1 MYANVIHIGYLALVL
16 SITEHNTTLQCLILL
31 NSKNT
36 ITMPNWVKNNVAL
49 KGTKQQMTK
58 LFSQVA
64 DVKTWEDVE
73 NKIGNLELT
82 MRSFLPMP
90 QTFLD
95 WDTTNDMEK
104 FEWFCEGK
112 NQPKEELRKEYENY
126 VRGYKAACEHQTK
139 MYGCVGWYDYNCK
152 TLGCKWDAY
161 LLNLT
166 IADELEKD
174 DIVIVYFYVET
185 AWSRPIAFLQHL
197 ATFVNVVVLSD
208 EEANFFNSIVD
219 INNDVEIK
227 DIAQD
232 INKLYKKFEEE
243 NKEVDEDEWFDEYEV
258 EETKLKN
265 ELEDEFY
272 QYVIDLEI
280 S

>member
-1 MYANVIHIGYLALVL
+1 
-16 SITEHNTTLQCLILL
+16 
-31 NSKNT
+31 
-36 ITMPNWVKNNVAL
+36 MPNWVKNNVAL
-49 KGTKQQMTK
+49 KGTKEQMTK

-104 FEWFCEGK
+104 FEWFCKGK

-185 AWSRPIAFLQHL
+185 AWSRPIPFLQHL

-232 INKLYKKFEEE
+232 INKLYKKFEDE
-243 NKEVDEDEWFDEYEV
+243 NEEVDEDEWFEEYEV
-258 EETKLKN
+258 EETNLKN

>member
-1 MYANVIHIGYLALVL
+1 
-16 SITEHNTTLQCLILL
+16 
-31 NSKNT
+31 
-36 ITMPNWVKNNVAL
+36 MPNWVKNNVAL
-49 KGTKQQMTK
+49 KGTKEQMTK

-265 ELEDEFY
+265 KLEDEFY

-280 S
+280 L

>member
-1 MYANVIHIGYLALVL
+1 
-16 SITEHNTTLQCLILL
+16 
-31 NSKNT
+31 
-36 ITMPNWVKNNVAL
+36 MPNWVKNTVAL

-73 NKIGNLELT
+73 NKIDNLELT

-112 NQPKEELRKEYENY
+112 NQPEEELRKEYENY
-126 VRGYKAACEHQTK
+126 VRGYKEACEHQQEF
-139 MYGCVGWYDYNCK
+139 YGCVGWYEYNRK
-152 TLGCKWDAY
+152 TLGCKWDA
-161 LLNLT
+161 NLENIT

-174 DIVIVYFYVET
+174 DIVIVYFSLET
-185 AWSRPIAFLQHL
+185 AWSIPIPFLQHL

-208 EEANFFNSIVD
+208 EEANFFNSIID
-219 INNDVEIK
+219 INKDKEIK
-227 DIAQD
+227 DIAQK
-232 INKLYKKFEEE
+232 INKLYKKFEKE
-243 NKEVDEDEWFDEYEV
+243 NKDVDEDEWFEMYE
-258 EETKLKN
+258 EEEIELKN
-265 ELEDEFY
+265 KLEDEFY

-280 S
+280 A

>member
-1 MYANVIHIGYLALVL
+1 
-16 SITEHNTTLQCLILL
+16 
-31 NSKNT
+31 
-36 ITMPNWVKNNVAL
+36 MPNWVQNTVAL

-73 NKIGNLELT
+73 NNIDNFQLT

-90 QTFLD
+90 QTFVD

-104 FEWFCEGK
+104 FEWFCRDK
-112 NQPKEELRKEYENY
+112 NQSEEELRQEYEKY
-126 VRGYKAACEHQTK
+126 VRGYKDACEHQQK

-152 TLGCKWDAY
+152 TLGCKWNAD
-161 LLNLT
+161 LENIS
-166 IADELEKD
+166 IAVKLKKD
-174 DIVIVYFYVET
+174 DIVIVYFSIKT
-185 AWSRPIAFLQHL
+185 AWSIPIPFLQYL

-208 EEANFFNSIVD
+208 EESNFFNSIID
-219 INNDVEIK
+219 INKDEEIK
-227 DIAQD
+227 DISQD
-232 INKLYKKFEEE
+232 INKLYKKFEDE
-243 NKEVDEDEWFDEYEV
+243 NQEVDEDEWFDDYV
-258 EETKLKN
+258 EQETELKN
-265 ELEDEFY
+265 KFEEEFY

>member
-1 MYANVIHIGYLALVL
+1 
-16 SITEHNTTLQCLILL
+16 
-31 NSKNT
+31 
-36 ITMPNWVKNNVAL
+36 MPNWVKNTVAL

-90 QTFLD
+90 QTYLD
-95 WDTTNDMEK
+95 WDTTNDMQT
-104 FEWFCEGK
+104 FECFCYGK
-112 NQPKEELRKEYENY
+112 NQPEEELRKEYENY
-126 VRGYKAACEHQTK
+126 VLGYKAACEHQRK
-139 MYGCVGWYDYNCK
+139 IYGYVGWYEYNCK
-152 TLGCKWDAY
+152 TLGCKWDA
-161 LLNLT
+161 NLENIT

-174 DIVIVYFYVET
+174 DIVIVYFSVET
-185 AWSRPIAFLQHL
+185 AWAIPIPFLQHL

-208 EEANFFNSIVD
+208 EEANFFNSIID
-219 INNDVEIK
+219 INKDKEIK
-227 DIAQD
+227 DIAQK

-243 NKEVDEDEWFDEYEV
+243 NKEVDEDVWFEEYEV

-265 ELEDEFY
+265 KLEDEFY

>member
-1 MYANVIHIGYLALVL
+1 
-16 SITEHNTTLQCLILL
+16 
-31 NSKNT
+31 
-36 ITMPNWVKNNVAL
+36 MPNWVKNTVAL

-73 NKIGNLELT
+73 NKIDNFELT

-104 FEWFCEGK
+104 FEWFCKGK
-112 NQPKEELRKEYENY
+112 NQTEEELRKEYENY
-126 VRGYKAACEHQTK
+126 VSGYKAAREHQQK
-139 MYGCVGWYDYNCK
+139 FYRCVGWYDYNYK
-152 TLGCKWDAY
+152 TLGCKWDA
-161 LLNLT
+161 NLENIT

-174 DIVIVYFYVET
+174 DIVIVYFSLET
-185 AWSRPIAFLQHL
+185 AWSIPIPFLQHL

-208 EEANFFNSIVD
+208 EESNFFNSIID
-219 INNDVEIK
+219 INKDKEIK
-227 DIAQD
+227 DIAQK
-232 INKLYKKFEEE
+232 INKLYKKFEKE
-243 NKEVDEDEWFDEYEV
+243 NKDVDEDEWFEMYEE

-265 ELEDEFY
+265 KLEDEFY
-272 QYVIDLEI
+272 QYVTDLEI

>member
-1 MYANVIHIGYLALVL
+1 
-16 SITEHNTTLQCLILL
+16 
-31 NSKNT
+31 
-36 ITMPNWVKNNVAL
+36 MPNWVKNTVAL

-73 NKIGNLELT
+73 NNIDNFELT

-104 FEWFCEGK
+104 FEWFCHGK

-126 VRGYKAACEHQTK
+126 VRGYMAAREYQQK
-139 MYGCVGWYDYNCK
+139 MYGCMGWYDYNYK
-152 TLGCKWDAY
+152 TLGCKWDA
-161 LLNLT
+161 NLENIT

-174 DIVIVYFYVET
+174 DIVIVYFSVET
-185 AWSRPIAFLQHL
+185 AWSRPIPFLQHL

-219 INNDVEIK
+219 VNNDVEIK

-243 NKEVDEDEWFDEYEV
+243 NKEVDEDVWFEEYEV
-258 EETKLKN
+258 EETNLKN
-265 ELEDEFY
+265 KLEDEFY

>member
-1 MYANVIHIGYLALVL
+1 
-16 SITEHNTTLQCLILL
+16 
-31 NSKNT
+31 
-36 ITMPNWVKNNVAL
+36 MPNWVKNTVAL

-104 FEWFCEGK
+104 FEWFCHGK
-112 NQPKEELRKEYENY
+112 NQPQEELRKEYEKY
-126 VRGYKAACEHQTK
+126 VRGYMRAREYQQNT
-139 MYGCVGWYDYNCK
+139 YGCVGWYDYNCK
-152 TLGCKWDAY
+152 TLGCKWDA
-161 LLNLT
+161 NLEN
-166 IADELEKD
+166 IVIIDELEKD
-174 DIVIVYFYVET
+174 DIVIVYFSVET
-185 AWSRPIAFLQHL
+185 AWSRPIPFLQYL

-208 EEANFFNSIVD
+208 EEANFFNSIID

-232 INKLYKKFEEE
+232 INKLYKKYEDE
-243 NKEVDEDEWFDEYEV
+243 NKNVDEDEWFDKYE
-258 EETKLKN
+258 EEEIGLKN
-265 ELEDEFY
+265 KLEDEFY
-272 QYVIDLEI
+272 QYVTDLEI

>member
-1 MYANVIHIGYLALVL
+1 
-16 SITEHNTTLQCLILL
+16 
-31 NSKNT
+31 
-36 ITMPNWVKNNVAL
+36 MPNWVKNTVAL

-95 WDTTNDMEK
+95 WDTTNDMQK
-104 FEWFCEGK
+104 FEWFCHDK
-112 NQPKEELRKEYENY
+112 NQPKEELYDEYQKY

-152 TLGCKWDAY
+152 TLGCKWDAD

-166 IADELEKD
+166 IAEELEKD
-174 DIVIVYFYVET
+174 DIVIVYFSLET
-185 AWSRPIAFLQHL
+185 AWSIPMPFLQHL

-208 EEANFFNSIVD
+208 EEANFFNSIID
-219 INNDVEIK
+219 INKDKEIK
-227 DIAQD
+227 DIAQK
-232 INKLYKKFEEE
+232 INKLYKKFEKE
-243 NKEVDEDEWFDEYEV
+243 NEDVDEDEWFDEYE
-258 EETKLKN
+258 EEEIKLKN

>member
-1 MYANVIHIGYLALVL
+1 
-16 SITEHNTTLQCLILL
+16 
-31 NSKNT
+31 
-36 ITMPNWVKNNVAL
+36 MPNWVKNTVAL

-73 NKIGNLELT
+73 NNIDTFESKLKLS

-95 WDTTNDMEK
+95 WDTTNAMK
-104 FEWFCEGK
+104 RFEWFCEGK
-112 NQPKEELRKEYENY
+112 KQSQEELRQEYDKY
-126 VRGYKAACEHQTK
+126 VRGYMAARKYQQKT
-139 MYGCVGWYDYNCK
+139 YGCVGWFDYNKK

-161 LLNLT
+161 LFNWT
-166 IADELEKD
+166 IEDKLEED
-174 DIVIVYFYVET
+174 DIVIVYFSVDT
-185 AWSRPIAFLQHL
+185 AWSIPIPFLQYL

-208 EEANFFNSIVD
+208 EEADFFHSIID
-219 INNDVEIK
+219 INKDVVVK

-232 INKLYKKFEEE
+232 IKSLYKKFQQE
-243 NKEVDEDEWFDEYEV
+243 NEEVDEDEWWGDYKG
-258 EETKLKN
+258 EEDVLTDAFEN
-265 ELEDEFY
+265 EFY

>member
-1 MYANVIHIGYLALVL
+1 
-16 SITEHNTTLQCLILL
+16 
-31 NSKNT
+31 
-36 ITMPNWVKNNVAL
+36 MPNWVKNTVAL

-95 WDTTNDMEK
+95 WDTTNDMQK
-104 FEWFCEGK
+104 FEWFCHDK
-112 NQPKEELRKEYENY
+112 NQPKEELYDEYQKY

-152 TLGCKWDAY
+152 TLGCKWNA
-161 LLNLT
+161 NLENIT

-174 DIVIVYFYVET
+174 DIVIVYFSLET
-185 AWSRPIAFLQHL
+185 AWSIPIPFLQHL

-208 EEANFFNSIVD
+208 EEANFFNSIID
-219 INNDVEIK
+219 INKDKEIK
-227 DIAQD
+227 DIAQK
-232 INKLYKKFEEE
+232 INKLYKKFEKE
-243 NKEVDEDEWFDEYEV
+243 NEDVDEDEWFDEYE
-258 EETKLKN
+258 EEEIKLKN
-265 ELEDEFY
+265 KLENEFY
-272 QYVIDLEI
+272 QYVIDLKI

>member
-1 MYANVIHIGYLALVL
+1 
-16 SITEHNTTLQCLILL
+16 
-31 NSKNT
+31 
-36 ITMPNWVKNNVAL
+36 MPNWVKNTVAL

-58 LFSQVA
+58 LFSQVT

-73 NKIGNLELT
+73 NKIGNFELT

-95 WDTTNDMEK
+95 WDTTNDMQK
-104 FEWFCEGK
+104 YEWFCEGK
-112 NQPKEELRKEYENY
+112 NQPEEELRQEYEKY
-126 VRGYKAACEHQTK
+126 VNGYIAARKYQEEI
-139 MYGCVGWYDYNCK
+139 YGCAGWYEYNLK

-161 LLNLT
+161 LENIT

-174 DIVIVYFYVET
+174 DIVIVYFSVRT
-185 AWSRPIAFLQHL
+185 AWSRPIPFLQHL

-208 EEANFFNSIVD
+208 EEANFFNSLVD
-219 INNDVEIK
+219 INNDVLLK

-243 NKEVDEDEWFDEYEV
+243 NKEVDYDEWFDKYEV

-272 QYVIDLEI
+272 QYVIDLQI

>member
-1 MYANVIHIGYLALVL
+1 
-16 SITEHNTTLQCLILL
+16 
-31 NSKNT
+31 
-36 ITMPNWVKNNVAL
+36 MPNWVKNTVAL

-73 NKIGNLELT
+73 KNIDTFESKLKLS

-95 WDTTNDMEK
+95 WDTTNSMK
-104 FEWFCEGK
+104 NFEWFCDGK
-112 NQPKEELRKEYENY
+112 NQPKEELQQEYDKY
-126 VRGYKAACEHQTK
+126 VRGYMAAREYQQKT
-139 MYGCVGWYDYNCK
+139 YGCVGWYDYNKK
-152 TLGCKWDAY
+152 TLGCKWNA
-161 LLNLT
+161 NLFNWR
-166 IADELEKD
+166 IEDELEED
-174 DIVIVYFYVET
+174 DIVIVYFSVDT
-185 AWSRPIAFLQHL
+185 AWNPPIPFLQYL

-208 EEANFFNSIVD
+208 EEADFFHTIID
-219 INNDVEIK
+219 MNNDVEIK

-232 INKLYKKFEEE
+232 INNLYNKFQQE
-243 NKEVDEDEWFDEYEV
+243 NEEVDEDEWWDDYE
-258 EETKLKN
+258 N
-265 ELEDEFY
+265 EVNTLTDAFENEFY

>member
-1 MYANVIHIGYLALVL
+1 
-16 SITEHNTTLQCLILL
+16 
-31 NSKNT
+31 
-36 ITMPNWVKNNVAL
+36 MPNWVKNTVAL

-95 WDTTNDMEK
+95 WDTTNDMQK
-104 FEWFCEGK
+104 FEWFCHDK
-112 NQPKEELRKEYENY
+112 NQPKEELYDEYQKY

-152 TLGCKWDAY
+152 TLGCKWDAD

-174 DIVIVYFYVET
+174 DIVIVYFSLET
-185 AWSRPIAFLQHL
+185 AWSIPIPFLQHL

-208 EEANFFNSIVD
+208 EEANFFNSIID
-219 INNDVEIK
+219 INKDKEIK
-227 DIAQD
+227 DIAQK
-232 INKLYKKFEEE
+232 INKLYKKFEKE
-243 NKEVDEDEWFDEYEV
+243 NEDVDEDEWFDEYE
-258 EETKLKN
+258 EEEIKLKN

>member
-1 MYANVIHIGYLALVL
+1 
-16 SITEHNTTLQCLILL
+16 
-31 NSKNT
+31 
-36 ITMPNWVKNNVAL
+36 MPNWVKNTVAL

-73 NKIGNLELT
+73 NKIDNFELT

-112 NQPKEELRKEYENY
+112 NQPKEELRKEYEKY
-126 VRGYKAACEHQTK
+126 VRGYLAAREHQREI
-139 MYGCVGWYDYNCK
+139 YGCVGWYEYNCK
-152 TLGCKWDAY
+152 TLGCKWDTY
-161 LLNLT
+161 LLNWT

-174 DIVIVYFYVET
+174 DIVIVYFSVET
-185 AWSRPIAFLQHL
+185 AWAIPIPFLQYL

-208 EEANFFNSIVD
+208 EEANFFHSIID
-219 INNDVEIK
+219 INKDKEIK
-227 DIAQD
+227 DIAQK
-232 INKLYKKFEEE
+232 INKLYKKYEKE
-243 NKEVDEDEWFDEYEV
+243 NKEVDEDEWFDKYEV

>member
-1 MYANVIHIGYLALVL
+1 
-16 SITEHNTTLQCLILL
+16 
-31 NSKNT
+31 
-36 ITMPNWVKNNVAL
+36 MPNWVKNTVAL

-73 NKIGNLELT
+73 NKIDNLELT

-95 WDTTNDMEK
+95 WDTTNSMKK

-112 NQPKEELRKEYENY
+112 NQSQEELQQEYLKY
-126 VRGYKAACEHQTK
+126 VRGYREACELQQK
-139 MYGCVGWYDYNCK
+139 IYGCVGWYDYNYK
-152 TLGCKWDAY
+152 TLGCKWNAE
-161 LLNLT
+161 LLDLT
-166 IADELEKD
+166 IADDLEKD
-174 DIVIVYFYVET
+174 DIVIVYFSVKT
-185 AWSRPIAFLQHL
+185 AWSRPIPFLQHL

-208 EEANFFNSIVD
+208 EEANFFNSLVD
-219 INNDVEIK
+219 INNDVLLK

-232 INKLYKKFEEE
+232 INKLYKNFEEK

-258 EETKLKN
+258 EETNLKNKLK
-265 ELEDEFY
+265 EEFY

-280 S
+280 